1 MPLICFL
8 CHHLGVEIA
17 IGFRH
22 LLAPSPATSYP
33 QWAGT
38 LPQTVAVLAL
48 SLSAENA
55 EVVAG
60 DTQRLVLIRRSVFLT
75 TLVWRNA
82 LFPALAA
89 AAADL
94 PTYSPSA
101 DFGQDCR
108 CQSHAQAW
116 KPHPTQSPLA
126 HRQEGTPTTAWH
138 VLVEEPDDVAARRA
152 TGID

>member
-60 DTQRLVLIRRSVFLT
+60 DTQRLVLIWHSVFLT

-82 LFPALAA
+82 LFPALAGVAIAA

-94 PTYSPSA
+94 PTYYSSA
-101 DFGQDCR
+101 DFGQDR
-108 CQSHAQAW
+108 HCQLHAQAW
-116 KPHPTQSPLA
+116 APNPTQSPLA
-126 HRQEGTPTTAWH
+126 HRQEGTPTTA
-138 VLVEEPDDVAARRA
+138 
-152 TGID
+152 